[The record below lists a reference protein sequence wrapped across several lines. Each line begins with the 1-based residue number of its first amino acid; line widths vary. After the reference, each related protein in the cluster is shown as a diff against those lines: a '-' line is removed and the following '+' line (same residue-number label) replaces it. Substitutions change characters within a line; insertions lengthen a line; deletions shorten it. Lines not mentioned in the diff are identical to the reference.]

1 MPIEGR
7 RFVLTGATGGIGGAI
22 ARALDAAGAQLLLTG
37 RHADALERLRREL
50 HGSGHRCVA
59 ADLAAPSG
67 RTALVAAAR
76 DFRIDGLINNA
87 GGGQMSLLDQTFDA
101 TIEQLVAINL
111 TTPMLLCKA
120 LLPLLRQRDDAVIVN
135 VGSILGSIGYAGS
148 TAYCASKFGLR
159 GFTEALRRELA
170 DTPVRVVYFAP
181 RATDTPLNSTATQT
195 MNQELGN
202 AVDTPEA
209 VAQQLLAALRQPS
222 RAQVFLGFPE
232 AFFVR
237 LNALLPK
244 LVDKALRKQLPVI
257 RRHAQHALDDTP
269 QTPTITTNTTITTR
283 TTTTPTP

>member
-1 MPIEGR
+1 MQIEGR
-7 RFVLTGATGGIGGAI
+7 RIVLTGATGGIGAAI
-22 ARALDAAGAQLLLTG
+22 ARALDIAGAQLLLTG
-37 RHADALERLRREL
+37 RHADALEQLRREL
-50 HGSGHRCVA
+50 RGSRHRCIA
-59 ADLAAPSG
+59 ADLATPSG
-67 RTALVAAAR
+67 RTAVVAAAR
-76 DFRIDGLINNA
+76 EFGVDALINNA

-101 TIEQLVAINL
+101 SIEQLLAINL

-170 DTPVRVVYFAP
+170 DTTVHVIYFAP
-181 RATDTPLNSTATQT
+181 RATDTPLNTSAAQS

-209 VAQQLLAALRQPS
+209 VALQLLAALSKPHRP
-222 RAQVFLGFPE
+222 QVFLGFPE

-257 RRHAQHALDDTP
+257 RRHAQHALDDP
-269 QTPTITTNTTITTR
+269 AH
-283 TTTTPTP
+283 